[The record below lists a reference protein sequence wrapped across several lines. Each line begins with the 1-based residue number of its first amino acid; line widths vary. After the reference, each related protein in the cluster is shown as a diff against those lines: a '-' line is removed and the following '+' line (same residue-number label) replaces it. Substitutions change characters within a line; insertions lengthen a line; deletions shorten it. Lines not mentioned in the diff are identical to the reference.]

1 MAEPLGELKKGS
13 SSYTLLGFDFGLKR
27 IGVAVGQTLTLTAN
41 PLMIL
46 KANQG
51 VPVWQHI
58 QDLIDT
64 WRPQALIVGIP
75 LNMDGTLQPL
85 SKAAQNFAK
94 NLQERYH
101 LPVYEVDERLSTKAA
116 RDEVF
121 IQGGFRAL
129 QKKSVDSVAAQ
140 IILIDWMN
148 QHL

>member
-1 MAEPLGELKKGS
+1 MAEPHDEHKLGS

-41 PLMIL
+41 PLTIL
-46 KANQG
+46 KADHG

-58 QDLIDT
+58 QDLINT
-64 WRPQALIVGIP
+64 WHPQVLIVGVP
-75 LNMDGTLQPL
+75 LNMDGTTQTL

-116 RDEVF
+116 REELF
-121 IQGGFRAL
+121 NKGGYRAL
-129 QKKSVDSVAAQ
+129 QKKMVDSVAAQ
-140 IILIDWMN
+140 ILLIDWMN